1 MANRRDDVSAMAW
14 TARLGLIGA
23 LLVGA
28 DALGAAKPLTDPKPE
43 ANARQFKHR
52 GFTVDISGLADD
64 PRKADL
70 TKALA
75 AQIDA
80 VAKVGLKPDVIAFF
94 QSLDL
99 KVEPHLRGF
108 LGTYKDGVI
117 NLAPWQLD
125 THDPTLLHEFLH
137 ALHAKRLPQGYDNA
151 EIVAFF
157 KDAAGNPRYEGT
169 NASYFLTNNRE
180 FFAVT
185 ATVYLS
191 GSLPYN
197 RPYSRNAVKAAQPAY
212 YGYLEKLFGAR

>member
-1 MANRRDDVSAMAW
+1 MI
-14 TARLGLIGA
+14 ARLTLIGA
-23 LLVGA
+23 LLVSAG
-28 DALGAAKPLTDPKPE
+28 ALGAAKPE

-125 THDPTLLHEFLH
+125 THEPTLLHEFLH

-151 EIVAFF
+151 EIIAFF
-157 KDAAGNPRYEGT
+157 KDAAGHPRYEGT
-169 NASYFLTNNRE
+169 NSSYFLTNNRE

-212 YGYLEKLFGAR
+212 YGYLVKLFGAR